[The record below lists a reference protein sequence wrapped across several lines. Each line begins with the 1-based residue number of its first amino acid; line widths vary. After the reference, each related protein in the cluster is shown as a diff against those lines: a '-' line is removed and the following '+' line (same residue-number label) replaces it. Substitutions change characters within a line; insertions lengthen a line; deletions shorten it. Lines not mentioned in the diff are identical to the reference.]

1 MSSKYPHSKYP
12 FIRFYIGDIRDSERI
27 LSASEGIENIIHAA
41 ALKQVPS
48 TEYNPFEAVQTNI
61 IGSQNVIKAA
71 ISNNVKRVVALSTDN
86 AHPLTFMVQQNFAQI
101 NFLYL
106 QII

>member
-12 FIRFYIGDIRDSERI
+12 FIRFYIGDVRDSERI

-61 IGSQNVIKAA
+61 IGFTNHVM
-71 ISNNVKRVVALSTDN
+71 LC
-86 AHPLTFMVQQNFAQI
+86 TFDKTSLKKLGKQPP
-101 NFLYL
+101 
-106 QII
+106 